1 MSQTATRL
9 PQVTAWNMASP
20 LRVLVIEHATADAE
34 LYLHE
39 LQQAGF
45 QCRPHIVG
53 TPEEFL
59 DHFRRFQDI
68 RQGPHHRP
76 PNLTFRAA
84 LVEIIKAGKLYFVII
99 ISRTL
104 SQKK

>member
-1 MSQTATRL
+1 
-9 PQVTAWNMASP
+9 MASP

-39 LQQAGF
+39 LQRAGF

-59 DHFRRFQDI
+59 DHFWHFQYDI
-68 RQGPHHRP
+68 VLADYRL
-76 PNLTFRAA
+76 PNWTGMDALAEIRKAA
-84 LVEIIKAGKLYFVII
+84 G
-99 ISRTL
+99 
-104 SQKK
+104 